1 MSEAVFILVWL
12 LIVEFIGLAA
22 FPIIASFINLPDRG
36 YSISKLIGLLL
47 VTYMVWVTVSLGIL
61 GFGLAVVIFS
71 LAVLYFI
78 SLRKFDPGLLSLK
91 GTALKSELVFVVSF
105 LALTLVVMNK
115 PDIYGPHSEDFMDF
129 AFLQS
134 LLRSTHFPPPDP
146 WMAGE
151 TLSYYY
157 FGQLIVAILIKLSS
171 IPSNIAY
178 NLAVAMF
185 FALTAQAAYGVG
197 YNLTR
202 RPFYGIISALFVSV
216 SGIMSGFLQLIAYL
230 VPAARKYI
238 TYAPL
243 QVPDIQQW
251 LLKFDFWNSISIIP
265 QTFNFYPYHT
275 FAHGYLHAHMMS
287 IPFQVMLITLGLGLF
302 SRGAVGRRD
311 ILLLGVSIGFF
322 AGLSIW
328 EYPTYLLF
336 AYLVFILVRR
346 EDALKLGVQ
355 TAVLSLILYLPYY
368 LSRDSGGFGGLMPV
382 PQRTFLLDFLEVF
395 ALFVFLIL
403 SFLFVYF
410 WQRRETV
417 STRTHASRLMA
428 AAPLLV
434 LISGI
439 TFRSQ
444 ALLLLAIVTL
454 VSAYG
459 LLRFRGREERFV
471 LLLTLLGSL
480 VALFPE
486 VLYIMDAMPVARFNT
501 IMKLHL
507 QVWVLWGIASSY
519 AIYYTLGRVG
529 NGRSRRIAGAA
540 WSVAVIFLVLASL
553 VHPIASTTS
562 WTSGTT
568 FFGTSTRGTLD
579 GTAYLEKTNREDY
592 MAIRWINGNITGS
605 GVILEAPGSAY
616 EYSSRISALTGLPTV
631 IGWKSHEQIW
641 NNNWSK
647 AEERAKD
654 VDIIY
659 STTDKRRALELLKK
673 YGVQYV
679 YIGDIETGKYPQPG
693 LQKFNDRE
701 SFEPVYND
709 TVQILEVI
717 QKTF

>member
-1 MSEAVFILVWL
+1 MSETVFILVWL
-12 LIVEFIGLAA
+12 LIVEFIGFAA
-22 FPIIASFINLPDRG
+22 FPLIASFINLPDRG

-47 VTYMVWVTVSLGIL
+47 VTYLVWVTVSLGIL
-61 GFGLAVVIFS
+61 GFGLAVVVFS
-71 LAVLYFI
+71 LAVLCLI
-78 SLRKFDPGLLSLK
+78 SLRKFGPELLSLK
-91 GTALKSELVFVVSF
+91 SIALKSELVFVVSF

-151 TLSYYY
+151 NLSYYY

-202 RPFYGIISALFVSV
+202 RSFYGITGALFVAV
-216 SGIMSGFLQLIAYL
+216 SGIMSGFLQLAAYL

-243 QVPDIQQW
+243 QVPDIHQW
-251 LLKFDFWNSISIIP
+251 FLKFDFWNSISIIP

-302 SRGAVGRRD
+302 IGGKVERRD

-322 AGLSIW
+322 AGLNIW

-336 AYLVFILVRR
+336 AYLIFILIRK
-346 EDALKLGVQ
+346 EEALKLGAQ

-368 LSRDSGGFGGLMPV
+368 LSRDSGGFGGVMPV
-382 PQRTFLLDFLEVF
+382 PQGTSLLDFLEVF
-395 ALFVFLIL
+395 ALFVVLIL

-410 WQRRETV
+410 WQRRENIK
-417 STRTHASRLMA
+417 RYAAKLLA

-434 LISGI
+434 LVSGV
-439 TFRSQ
+439 TFHLQ
-444 ALLLLAIVTL
+444 ALLLLATMVL
-454 VSAYG
+454 ASAYG
-459 LLRFRGREERFV
+459 MLRFRGRDERFV
-471 LLLTLLGSL
+471 LLLVLLGSL

-486 VLYIMDAMPVARFNT
+486 VLYIVDAMPVARFNT

-507 QVWVLWGIASSY
+507 EVWVLWGLASSY
-519 AIYYTLGRVG
+519 AIYYVLGRGG
-529 NGRSRRIAGAA
+529 NSRFKKIAGAA
-540 WSVAVIFLVLASL
+540 WSMAVVFLVLASL

-562 WTSGTT
+562 WTSGKT

-592 MAIRWINGNITGS
+592 MAIRWINGNITGNEF
-605 GVILEAPGSAY
+605 ILEAPGSAY
-616 EYSSRISALTGLPTV
+616 EYSSRISTLTGLPTV
-631 IGWKSHEQIW
+631 IGWTSHEHMW

-647 AEERAKD
+647 VEERAKD

-659 STTDKRRALELLKK
+659 STTDKRRAIELLKK
-673 YGVQYV
+673 YSVQYV
-679 YIGDIETGKYPQPG
+679 YIGDIETGKYPQAG
-693 LQKFNDRE
+693 LQKFNDGE

-709 TVQILEVI
+709 TVQILKV
-717 QKTF
+717 K

>member
-47 VTYMVWVTVSLGIL
+47 VTYMVWITVSLGIL
-61 GFGLAVVIFS
+61 GFGLAVVVFS

-78 SLRKFDPGLLSLK
+78 SLRKFDPGILSLK
-91 GTALKSELVFVVSF
+91 GIALKSELVFVVSF

-185 FALTAQAAYGVG
+185 FALTAQAAYGMG

-202 RPFYGIISALFVSV
+202 RSFYGITSALFVSV
-216 SGIMSGFLQLIAYL
+216 SGIMSGFLQLAAYL
-230 VPAARKYI
+230 VPAAQEYI

-243 QVPDIQQW
+243 KVPDIQQW

-265 QTFNFYPYHT
+265 GTFNFYPYHT

-302 SRGAVGRRD
+302 SRGAVERRD

-336 AYLVFILVRR
+336 AYLVFILIRK

-410 WQRRETV
+410 WQRRETI
-417 STRTHASRLMA
+417 STRMHAARLMA

-444 ALLLLAIVTL
+444 ALLLLAIVVL

-459 LLRFRGREERFV
+459 LLRFRGREERFA

-486 VLYIMDAMPVARFNT
+486 VLYIIDAMPVARFNT

-519 AIYYTLGRVG
+519 AIYYILGRGG

-540 WSVAVIFLVLASL
+540 WSMAVIFLVLASL

-592 MAIRWINGNITGS
+592 MAIRWINENITGS
-605 GVILEAPGSAY
+605 EFILEAPGSAY
-616 EYSSRISALTGLPTV
+616 EYSSRISTLTGLPTV

-709 TVQILEVI
+709 TVQILKV
-717 QKTF
+717 K